1 MRCAIMEYR
10 DVIRCASCGGK
21 CCQLYIR
28 RCEGGQMPN
37 YIHYSNDNILDNTQN
52 FDYYFKHS
60 VWYLQKDKFDVE
72 PQYDVLEAYRAWIDT
87 YIYDDSSVRKI
98 EAFRCLKELD
108 DRGINMGYCAYW
120 TKEGCIISW
129 EKRSVN
135 CKEHRCW
142 EWINEEDESIGT

>member
-1 MRCAIMEYR
+1 MEYR

-37 YIHYSNDNILDNTQN
+37 HIHYANDNILDKTQN

-98 EAFRCLKELD
+98 EAVRWLKELD
-108 DRGINMGYCAYW
+108 DKGINMSYCAYW
-120 TKEGCIISW
+120 TKEGCLISSLALH
-129 EKRSVN
+129 KFNDYLS
-135 CKEHRCW
+135 
-142 EWINEEDESIGT
+142 S